1 MNRSNYYCKFIKIN
15 ELRVKFTKRT
25 LCAKNQSMIVKLLS
39 IGFFVFVFFTSSPI
53 YPFQGQ
59 TVIDPKVLKEF
70 EEARKVLDVDDYE
83 HYQQGSKMINELEK
97 KLIDAKN
104 FDQLLYLYL
113 EISYYYITKF
123 DYTSSKKVLDKA
135 EKILSKHNNN
145 CIRGEYYEHLAVF
158 YNSQGN
164 EKLDEK
170 YTLLAEEYLKKYA
183 PKVKQVDMYYNL
195 TLLYLKKEDWKA
207 TLDNGFKYLEINKE
221 TGGDLDQPEVNLL
234 IAESYY
240 HLNQFEEALEH
251 LEVAKNST
259 IFQNHDEDFLL
270 KSRYFSVLGKLYQKQ
285 GKYKESAENLRI
297 ASDYFKK
304 RLVYRIVKMNHSLN
318 QKRELEIKN
327 IEFQSIIKENELR
340 RENEKYKNSLLVI
353 FPIAIIT
360 LMVLLYFQYRNAK
373 FKNYTNKLLNE
384 KNEMLHKVN
393 SELETALGIKKK
405 LLDTISHEL
414 RTPIYTLNGLL
425 HLMEEDKSDYEKN
438 IEQLQASVQ
447 KLYSLSGNIIE
458 INVIDSLEKD
468 YVPKKDIVEVEELLN
483 KILTTVKKSRINNNT
498 ATLNYDS
505 RIPKKLI
512 FDEAKLYQV
521 LFSLIDNAFKFSK
534 NSNVI
539 VEVNKINQNA
549 EKIEIQFVIK
559 DTGIGIN
566 QEIKEKIYDLF
577 FQGSE
582 KINYEYGGSGLGLTL
597 VKKTLELFNKNIS
610 IDSEPNKGT
619 TISFSLDFEKYHED
633 LNTIPIKKEIKDP
646 SAITIL
652 LVEDNKTNQLITQ
665 KIITKKGYK
674 CEIANDGLEAC
685 KKIDEKDYNLVLM
698 DIMMPI
704 MDGFE
709 ASDYISKKKPHIPI
723 VALTA
728 ISEEINK
735 ELFVAAS
742 IKKVLSKPVNVEE
755 LYDTILQL
763 VTE

>member
-1 MNRSNYYCKFIKIN
+1 
-15 ELRVKFTKRT
+15 
-25 LCAKNQSMIVKLLS
+25 MITKLLS
-39 IGFFVFVFFTSSPI
+39 CWFIVVVFFTSN
-53 YPFQGQ
+53 YVLAQEQ
-59 TVIDPKVLKEF
+59 TAIDPKVLKEF
-70 EEARKVLDVDDYE
+70 EEARKVLDIDDYE
-83 HYQQGSKMINELEK
+83 HYQLGSKMVNELEK
-97 KLIDAKN
+97 KLIDNQN

-113 EISYYYITKF
+113 EISYYYVTKF
-123 DYTSSKKVLDKA
+123 DYATSKKVLDKA
-135 EKILSKHNNN
+135 EKVLSEHNNN

-170 YTLLAEEYLKKYA
+170 YTLLAEQYLKKYA

-195 TLLYLKKEDWKA
+195 TLLYLKKEDWKE
-207 TLDNGFKYLEINKE
+207 TLYNGLKYLEINKE

-240 HLNQFEEALEH
+240 NLNQFEKALEY
-251 LEVAKNST
+251 LRVAKYST
-259 IFQNHDEDFLL
+259 IFQKYDEDFLL
-270 KSRYFSVLGKLYQKQ
+270 KSRYYSVLGKLYEKQ

-304 RLVYRIVKMNHSLN
+304 RLVYRIVRMNNSLN

-327 IEFQSIIKENELR
+327 IEFQSIIKENKLR
-340 RENEKYKNSLLVI
+340 SENEKYKNYLLII
-353 FPIAIIT
+353 FPIAILT

-393 SELETALGIKKK
+393 SKLETALGIKKK

-438 IEQLQASVQ
+438 IDQLQASVQ

-458 INVIDSLEKD
+458 INVIDSLEND
-468 YVPKKDIVEVEELLN
+468 YVPKKDVVNLEGMLN
-483 KILTTVKKSRINNNT
+483 KILETVKKSRINNNT
-498 ATLNYDS
+498 ATLTYDDG
-505 RIPKKLI
+505 IPSKLI

-534 NSNVI
+534 NSNVV
-539 VEVNKINQNA
+539 VEANKINQN
-549 EKIEIQFVIK
+549 EKIIEIQFVIK
-559 DTGIGIN
+559 DAGIGIN
-566 QEIKEKIYDLF
+566 EEIKEKIYDLF

-597 VKKTLELFNKNIS
+597 VKKTLELFNKTIL

-619 TISFSLDFEKYHED
+619 TISFSLDFEKYQED
-633 LNTIPIKKEIKDP
+633 LNAVTIKKEIKDP
-646 SAITIL
+646 STITIL

-665 KIITKKGYK
+665 RIITRKGYK

-685 KKIDEKDYNLVLM
+685 KKVDEKDYDLVLM

-709 ASDYISKKKPHIPI
+709 ASDYISKKKPYIPI

-728 ISEEINK
+728 ISEDINK

-755 LYDTILQL
+755 LYDAIFQF
-763 VTE
+763 VVE

>member
-135 EKILSKHNNN
+135 EKILSEHNNN

>member
-135 EKILSKHNNN
+135 EKILSEHNNN

-340 RENEKYKNSLLVI
+340 SENEKYKNSLLVI

-633 LNTIPIKKEIKDP
+633 LDTIPIKKEIKDP

>member
-1 MNRSNYYCKFIKIN
+1 M
-15 ELRVKFTKRT
+15 KFTTGT
-25 LCAKNQSMIVKLLS
+25 LCEKNQSMTVKLLS
-39 IGFFVFVFFTSSPI
+39 IGFFVFVFFTSCPI
-53 YPFQGQ
+53 YAFQGQ
-59 TVIDPKVLKEF
+59 TAIDPKVLKEF

-83 HYQQGSKMINELEK
+83 HYQQGSKMVNELEK

-113 EISYYYITKF
+113 EISYYHVTKF
-123 DYTSSKKVLDKA
+123 DYTTSKKVLDKA
-135 EKILSKHNNN
+135 EKVLNEHNNN

-170 YTLLAEEYLKKYA
+170 YTLLAEQYLKKYA

-195 TLLYLKKEDWKA
+195 TLLYLKKEDWIR
-207 TLDNGFKYLEINKE
+207 TLDNGLKYLEINAA

-240 HLNQFEEALEH
+240 NLKQFEKALEY
-251 LEVAKNST
+251 LQVAQNST
-259 IFQNHDEDFLL
+259 IFQKYDEDFLL
-270 KSRYFSVLGKLYQKQ
+270 KSRYYSVLGKLYEKQ

-297 ASDYFKK
+297 ASDYFKE
-304 RLVYRIVKMNHSLN
+304 RLVYRIVRMNHSLN

-327 IEFQSIIKENELR
+327 IEFQSIIKENKLR
-340 RENEKYKNSLLVI
+340 SENEKYKNYLLII
-353 FPIAIIT
+353 FPIAILT

-373 FKNYTNKLLNE
+373 FKSYTNQLLNE

-393 SELETALGIKKK
+393 SELKTALGVKKK

-458 INVIDSLEKD
+458 INVIDSLEND
-468 YVPKKDIVEVEELLN
+468 YVPKKDIVELEEMLN
-483 KILTTVKKSRINNNT
+483 KILATVKKNRGNNNT
-498 ATLNYDS
+498 GVLIYDEN
-505 RIPKKLI
+505 IPKKLV

-534 NSNVI
+534 DGSVI
-539 VEVNKINQNA
+539 VEVKKISK
-549 EKIEIQFVIK
+549 EIDVVEIQFLIK

-566 QEIKEKIYDLF
+566 EEIKEKIYDLF

-597 VKKTLELFNKNIS
+597 VKKTLKLFDKTIT

-619 TISFSLDFEKYHED
+619 TISFSLDFEKYYED
-633 LNTIPIKKEIKDP
+633 PNAIKASKEIKDP
-646 SAITIL
+646 SAIRIL
-652 LVEDNKTNQLITQ
+652 LVEDNKTNQLITK
-665 KIITKKGYK
+665 KIITKKGYT
-674 CEIANDGLEAC
+674 CDIANDGLEAC
-685 KKIDEKDYNLVLM
+685 KMVESNDYDLVLM

-709 ASDYISKKKPHIPI
+709 ASDYISKLKPSIPI
-723 VALTA
+723 IALTA
-728 ISEEINK
+728 ISEDVNR
-735 ELFVAAS
+735 ELFSAS
-742 IKKVLSKPVNVEE
+742 KIKKVLSKPVNVEE
-755 LYDTILQL
+755 LYETILL
-763 VTE
+763 FVTR

>member
-25 LCAKNQSMIVKLLS
+25 LYAKNQPMMVKLLS

-53 YPFQGQ
+53 YAFQEQ
-59 TVIDPKVLKEF
+59 TAIDPKVLKEF

-135 EKILSKHNNN
+135 EKILSEHNNN

-170 YTLLAEEYLKKYA
+170 YTLLAEQYLKKYA

-633 LNTIPIKKEIKDP
+633 LDTIPIKKEIKDP

-674 CEIANDGLEAC
+674 CEIVNDGLEAC

-709 ASDYISKKKPHIPI
+709 ASDYISKKKTHIPI

>member
-1 MNRSNYYCKFIKIN
+1 M
-15 ELRVKFTKRT
+15 KFTITAYFGMNPK
-25 LCAKNQSMIVKLLS
+25 MITKLLS
-39 IGFFVFVFFTSSPI
+39 CWFIVVVFFTSN
-53 YPFQGQ
+53 YVLAQEQ
-59 TVIDPKVLKEF
+59 TAIDPKVLKEF
-70 EEARKVLDVDDYE
+70 EEARKVLDIDDYE
-83 HYQQGSKMINELEK
+83 HYQLGSKMVNELEK
-97 KLIDAKN
+97 KLIDNQN

-113 EISYYYITKF
+113 EISYYYVTKF
-123 DYTSSKKVLDKA
+123 DYATSKKVLDKA
-135 EKILSKHNNN
+135 EKVLSEHNNN

-170 YTLLAEEYLKKYA
+170 YTLLAEQYLKKYA

-195 TLLYLKKEDWKA
+195 TLLYLKKEDWKE
-207 TLDNGFKYLEINKE
+207 TLYNGLKYLEINKE

-240 HLNQFEEALEH
+240 NLNQFEKALEY
-251 LEVAKNST
+251 LRVAKYST
-259 IFQNHDEDFLL
+259 IFQKYDEDFLL
-270 KSRYFSVLGKLYQKQ
+270 KSRYYSVLGKLYEKQ

-304 RLVYRIVKMNHSLN
+304 RLVYRIVRMNNSLN

-327 IEFQSIIKENELR
+327 IEFQSIIKENKLR
-340 RENEKYKNSLLVI
+340 SENEKYKNYLLII
-353 FPIAIIT
+353 FPIAILT

-393 SELETALGIKKK
+393 SKLETALGIKKK

-438 IEQLQASVQ
+438 IDQLQASVQ

-458 INVIDSLEKD
+458 INVIDSLEND
-468 YVPKKDIVEVEELLN
+468 YVPKKDVVNLEGMLN
-483 KILTTVKKSRINNNT
+483 KILETVKKSRINNNT
-498 ATLNYDS
+498 ATLTYDDG
-505 RIPKKLI
+505 IPSKLI

-534 NSNVI
+534 NSNVV
-539 VEVNKINQNA
+539 VEANKINQN
-549 EKIEIQFVIK
+549 EKIIEIQFVIK
-559 DTGIGIN
+559 DAGIGIN
-566 QEIKEKIYDLF
+566 EEIKEKIYDLF

-597 VKKTLELFNKNIS
+597 VKKTLELFNKTIL

-619 TISFSLDFEKYHED
+619 TISFSLDFEKYQED
-633 LNTIPIKKEIKDP
+633 LNAVTIKKEIKDP
-646 SAITIL
+646 STITIL

-665 KIITKKGYK
+665 RIITRKGYK

-685 KKIDEKDYNLVLM
+685 KKVDEKDYDLVLM

-709 ASDYISKKKPHIPI
+709 ASDYISKKKPYIPI

-728 ISEEINK
+728 ISEDINK

-755 LYDTILQL
+755 LYDAIFQF
-763 VTE
+763 VVE

>member
-1 MNRSNYYCKFIKIN
+1 M
-15 ELRVKFTKRT
+15 
-25 LCAKNQSMIVKLLS
+25 VKLLS

-53 YPFQGQ
+53 YAFQEQ
-59 TVIDPKVLKEF
+59 TAIDPKVLKEF

-135 EKILSKHNNN
+135 EKILSEHNNN

-170 YTLLAEEYLKKYA
+170 YTLLAEQYLKKYA

-633 LNTIPIKKEIKDP
+633 LDTIPIKKEIKDP

-674 CEIANDGLEAC
+674 CEIVNDGLEAC

-709 ASDYISKKKPHIPI
+709 ASDYISKKKTHIPI

>member
-53 YPFQGQ
+53 YAFQEQ
-59 TVIDPKVLKEF
+59 TAIDPKVLKEF

-135 EKILSKHNNN
+135 EKILSEHNNN

-170 YTLLAEEYLKKYA
+170 YTLLAEQYLKKYA

-207 TLDNGFKYLEINKE
+207 TLDNGFKYLEVNKE

>member
-135 EKILSKHNNN
+135 EKILSEHNNN

-170 YTLLAEEYLKKYA
+170 YTLLAEQYLKKYA

-763 VTE
+763 ATE

>member
-1 MNRSNYYCKFIKIN
+1 
-15 ELRVKFTKRT
+15 
-25 LCAKNQSMIVKLLS
+25 MITKLLS
-39 IGFFVFVFFTSSPI
+39 CWFIVVVFFTSN
-53 YPFQGQ
+53 YVLAQEQ
-59 TVIDPKVLKEF
+59 TAIDPKVLKEF
-70 EEARKVLDVDDYE
+70 EEARKVLDIDDYE
-83 HYQQGSKMINELEK
+83 HYQLGSKMVNELEK
-97 KLIDAKN
+97 KLIDNQN

-113 EISYYYITKF
+113 EISYYYVTKF
-123 DYTSSKKVLDKA
+123 DYATSKKVLDKA
-135 EKILSKHNNN
+135 EKVLSEHNNN

-170 YTLLAEEYLKKYA
+170 YTLLAEQYLKKYA

-195 TLLYLKKEDWKA
+195 TLLYLKKEDWKE
-207 TLDNGFKYLEINKE
+207 TLYNGLKYLEINKE

-240 HLNQFEEALEH
+240 NLNQFEKALEY
-251 LEVAKNST
+251 LRVAKYST
-259 IFQNHDEDFLL
+259 IFQKYDEDFLL
-270 KSRYFSVLGKLYQKQ
+270 KSRYYSVLGKLYEKQ

-304 RLVYRIVKMNHSLN
+304 RLVYRIVRMNSSLN

-327 IEFQSIIKENELR
+327 IEFQSIIKENKLR
-340 RENEKYKNSLLVI
+340 SENEKYKNYLLII
-353 FPIAIIT
+353 FPIAILT

-393 SELETALGIKKK
+393 SKLETALGIKKK

-438 IEQLQASVQ
+438 IDQLQASVQ

-458 INVIDSLEKD
+458 INVIDSLEND
-468 YVPKKDIVEVEELLN
+468 YVPKKDVVNLEGMLN
-483 KILTTVKKSRINNNT
+483 KILETVKKSRINNNT
-498 ATLNYDS
+498 ATLTYDDG
-505 RIPKKLI
+505 IPSKLI

-534 NSNVI
+534 NSNVV
-539 VEVNKINQNA
+539 VEVNKINQN
-549 EKIEIQFVIK
+549 EKIIEIQFVIK
-559 DTGIGIN
+559 DAGIGIN
-566 QEIKEKIYDLF
+566 EEIKEKIYDLF

-597 VKKTLELFNKNIS
+597 VKKTLELFNKTIL

-619 TISFSLDFEKYHED
+619 TISFSLDFEKYQED
-633 LNTIPIKKEIKDP
+633 LNAITIKKEIKDP

-665 KIITKKGYK
+665 RIITRKGYK

-685 KKIDEKDYNLVLM
+685 KKVDEKDYDLVLM

-709 ASDYISKKKPHIPI
+709 ASDYISKKKPYIPI

-728 ISEEINK
+728 ISEDINK

-755 LYDTILQL
+755 LYDTIFQF
-763 VTE
+763 VVE

>member
-1 MNRSNYYCKFIKIN
+1 M
-15 ELRVKFTKRT
+15 KFTKRT

-53 YPFQGQ
+53 YAFQEQ
-59 TVIDPKVLKEF
+59 TAIDPKVLKEF

-135 EKILSKHNNN
+135 EKILSEHNNN

-170 YTLLAEEYLKKYA
+170 YTLLAEQYLKKYA

-207 TLDNGFKYLEINKE
+207 TLDNGFKYLEVNKE

>member
-1 MNRSNYYCKFIKIN
+1 M
-15 ELRVKFTKRT
+15 KFTKRT

-39 IGFFVFVFFTSSPI
+39 IGFFVFVFFISSPI
-53 YPFQGQ
+53 YAFQGQ
-59 TVIDPKVLKEF
+59 TAIDPKVLKEF
-70 EEARKVLDVDDYE
+70 EKARKVLDVDDYE

-113 EISYYYITKF
+113 EISYYYVTKF
-123 DYTSSKKVLDKA
+123 DYTTSKKVLDKA
-135 EKILSKHNNN
+135 EKVLSEHNNN

-170 YTLLAEEYLKKYA
+170 YTLLAEQYLKKYA

-207 TLDNGFKYLEINKE
+207 TLDNGFKYLEVNKE

-240 HLNQFEEALEH
+240 HLNQFEKALEY
-251 LEVAKNST
+251 LQIAKNST
-259 IFQNHDEDFLL
+259 IFQKHDEDFLL
-270 KSRYFSVLGKLYQKQ
+270 KSRYYSVLGKLYEKQ

-327 IEFQSIIKENELR
+327 IEFQSIIKENKLR
-340 RENEKYKNSLLVI
+340 SENEKYKNYLLII
-353 FPIAIIT
+353 FPIAILT

-373 FKNYTNKLLNE
+373 FKSYTNKLLNE

-458 INVIDSLEKD
+458 INVIDSLEND
-468 YVPKKDIVEVEELLN
+468 YVPKKDVVELERMLN
-483 KILTTVKKSRINNNT
+483 RILATVKKSRINNNT
-498 ATLNYDS
+498 ATLIYDDG
-505 RIPKKLI
+505 IPNKLV

-534 NSNVI
+534 DSNVI
-539 VEVNKINQNA
+539 VEVNKINQN
-549 EKIEIQFVIK
+549 EEIIEIQFVIK

-566 QEIKEKIYDLF
+566 EEIKEKIYDLF

-597 VKKTLELFNKNIS
+597 VKKTLELFDKTIS
-610 IDSEPNKGT
+610 IDSEPKKGT
-619 TISFSLDFEKYHED
+619 TISFSLDFEKYQED
-633 LNTIPIKKEIKDP
+633 LNTVPIKKEVKDP
-646 SAITIL
+646 TAITIL

-665 KIITKKGYK
+665 KIITKRGYK

-685 KKIDEKDYNLVLM
+685 KKVDEKDYDLVLM

-709 ASDYISKKKPHIPI
+709 ASDYISKKKPYIPI

-728 ISEEINK
+728 ISEDINK
-735 ELFVAAS
+735 ELFTAS
-742 IKKVLSKPVNVEE
+742 RIKKVLSKPVNVEE
-755 LYDTILQL
+755 LHETILYFIIK
-763 VTE
+763 

>member
-25 LCAKNQSMIVKLLS
+25 LYAKNQSMIVKLLS

-53 YPFQGQ
+53 YAFQEQ
-59 TVIDPKVLKEF
+59 TAIDPKVLKEF

-135 EKILSKHNNN
+135 EKILSEHNNN

-170 YTLLAEEYLKKYA
+170 YTLLAEQYLKKYA

-709 ASDYISKKKPHIPI
+709 ASDYISKKKPYIPI

>member
-53 YPFQGQ
+53 YAFQGQ

-135 EKILSKHNNN
+135 EKILSEHNNN

-170 YTLLAEEYLKKYA
+170 YTLLAEQYLKKYA

-207 TLDNGFKYLEINKE
+207 TLDNGFKYLEVNKE

>member
-1 MNRSNYYCKFIKIN
+1 M
-15 ELRVKFTKRT
+15 T
-25 LCAKNQSMIVKLLS
+25 VKLLS
-39 IGFFVFVFFTSSPI
+39 IVFFVFIFFTPSSI
-53 YPFQGQ
+53 YAFQEQ
-59 TVIDPKVLKEF
+59 TAIDPKVLKEF

-83 HYQQGSKMINELEK
+83 HYQQGSEMINKLEK
-97 KLIDAKN
+97 RLIEQKN

-113 EISYYYITKF
+113 EISYYYVTKY
-123 DYTSSKKVLDKA
+123 DYTTSKKVLDKA
-135 EKILSKHNNN
+135 EKVLSEHNNN

-164 EKLDEK
+164 EGLDEK
-170 YTLLAEEYLKKYA
+170 YTLLAEQFLKKYA

-207 TLDNGFKYLEINKE
+207 TLNNGLKYLEINKE

-240 HLNQFEEALEH
+240 NLNQFEKALEY
-251 LEVAKNST
+251 LQIAKNST
-259 IFQNHDEDFLL
+259 IFQKHDEDFLL
-270 KSRYFSVLGKLYQKQ
+270 KSRYHSVLGKLYQKQ
-285 GKYKESAENLRI
+285 GKYKESAENLKI

-304 RLVYRIVKMNHSLN
+304 RLVYRIVRMNHSLN

-327 IEFQSIIKENELR
+327 IEFQSIIKENKLR
-340 RENEKYKNSLLVI
+340 SENEKYKNSLLVI
-353 FPIAIIT
+353 FPIAILT
-360 LMVLLYFQYRNAK
+360 LLVLLYFQYRNAK
-373 FKNYTNKLLNE
+373 FKNYANKLLNE

-458 INVIDSLEKD
+458 INVIDSLENN
-468 YVPKKDIVEVEELLN
+468 YIPKKDVIELKQLLN
-483 KILTTVKKSRINNNT
+483 KILETVKKSRINNNT
-498 ATLNYDS
+498 ATLIYDES
-505 RIPKKLI
+505 ISNKLI

-534 NSNVI
+534 DSNVI
-539 VEVNKINQNA
+539 VEVNKINQN
-549 EKIEIQFVIK
+549 EEIIEIQFLIM

-566 QEIKEKIYDLF
+566 EEIKEKIYDLF

-610 IDSEPNKGT
+610 IESEPNKGT
-619 TISFSLDFEKYHED
+619 TISFSLDFEKYKED
-633 LNTIPIKKEIKDP
+633 LNGLKIQKEIKDP
-646 SAITIL
+646 TAITIL

-685 KKIDEKDYNLVLM
+685 KKIDEKDYDLVLM
-698 DIMMPI
+698 DIMMPL

-728 ISEEINK
+728 ISEDINK
-735 ELFVAAS
+735 ELFVAAN
-742 IKKVLSKPVNVEE
+742 IKKVLSKPVNVDE
-755 LYDTILQL
+755 LYETILKF
-763 VTE
+763 VTQ